1 MKGQVTG
8 FVIIGIIILALGIT
22 VYTFRAEI
30 FSKAF
35 GSELEEN
42 IVVPAQAERAK
53 LYVDTCIETV
63 TTQGLN
69 ILGSQGGYISVP
81 QSQQQTL
88 INPFGKSL
96 DLFGTGNGAVPFWFV
111 ETETG
116 IQENQ
121 IPTKEEMQISLAQYI
136 DDNLL
141 ACLNGFKPLQD
152 QGYGFEES
160 QPQSRVV
167 INEQNV
173 IVQTVY
179 PFTIIKEDF
188 TFTFNQFRKNIKSS
202 MGKLYDEAV
211 QIMEKESQEY
221 FLEERALDMMA
232 VYDTVPFSG
241 IDTDCVPRTWL
252 KTNVQKEAKK
262 IFAANFPSLRI
273 AGSSYK
279 ENENDPKSF
288 LIDALAEGTETSVL
302 FTYDEQ
308 WPLLM
313 DVVGENEE
321 ILRGKPFTAENA
333 ASRFLLPLF
342 CMNDNHFVYDMKFPM
357 LISLQE
363 GDSMFQ
369 YATLVVIDNNQ
380 PRENR
385 VTPVNVN
392 PQNEICEYPGKELT
406 VIAAAYRADGSLQE
420 IPDARIAYKC
430 LDQVCD
436 RGLTQADPRGA
447 ALTTTFPQC
456 SDGIM
461 SAEKE
466 GYHRGETVVSTNT
479 IEGEI
484 IVYME
489 PITEVTVEVQVI
501 DNQQQRVPY
510 QTEQI
515 IITLENV
522 EKKYSTT
529 LVYPDQKTVSLI
541 PGEYIVTSRV
551 IVTNAGG
558 FDFPEQEIEIC
569 NEVPQ
574 KGVLGIAGLTT
585 RQCVKQKIDATELD
599 QIIGGGATTSWS
611 VERNELATAN
621 KVTFYTVRGPTPR
634 SLEDVSKV
642 YEAVQQQ
649 NNEVNKPVLE

>member
-88 INPFGKSL
+88 INPFGKAL

-116 IQENQ
+116 VQENQ

-160 QPQSRVV
+160 QPRSRVV
-167 INEQNV
+167 INERNV
-173 IVQTVY
+173 IVQTTY

-188 TFTFNQFRKNIKSS
+188 TFTFNQFRKNIKS
-202 MGKLYDEAV
+202 
-211 QIMEKESQEY
+211 
-221 FLEERALDMMA
+221 
-232 VYDTVPFSG
+232 G
-241 IDTDCVPRTWL
+241 IDTDCAPRTWL

-262 IFAANFPSLRI
+262 IFVANFPSLRI

-279 ENENDPKSF
+279 ENEQDAKSF
-288 LIDALAEGTETSVL
+288 IIDALEKDTETSVL

-321 ILRGKPFTAENA
+321 ILRGKRFTAENA

-392 PQNEICEYPGKELT
+392 PQNE
-406 VIAAAYRADGSLQE
+406 
-420 IPDARIAYKC
+420 
-430 LDQVCD
+430 
-436 RGLTQADPRGA
+436 
-447 ALTTTFPQC
+447 
-456 SDGIM
+456 
-461 SAEKE
+461 
-466 GYHRGETVVSTNT
+466 
-479 IEGEI
+479 
-484 IVYME
+484 
-489 PITEVTVEVQVI
+489 
-501 DNQQQRVPY
+501 
-510 QTEQI
+510 
-515 IITLENV
+515 
-522 EKKYSTT
+522 
-529 LVYPDQKTVSLI
+529 
-541 PGEYIVTSRV
+541 
-551 IVTNAGG
+551 
-558 FDFPEQEIEIC
+558 
-569 NEVPQ
+569 
-574 KGVLGIAGLTT
+574 
-585 RQCVKQKIDATELD
+585 
-599 QIIGGGATTSWS
+599 
-611 VERNELATAN
+611 
-621 KVTFYTVRGPTPR
+621 
-634 SLEDVSKV
+634 
-642 YEAVQQQ
+642 
-649 NNEVNKPVLE
+649 

>member
-1 MKGQVTG
+1 MKGQITA
-8 FVIIGIIILALGIT
+8 FVIIGIVVLALGIT
-22 VYTFRAEI
+22 MYTFRAEI
-30 FSKAF
+30 FSTAF
-35 GSELEEN
+35 GSELAEN
-42 IVVPAQAERAK
+42 IVVPPQAERAK

-63 TTQGLN
+63 ATQGLN
-69 ILGSQGGYISVP
+69 ILGSQAGYIAVP
-81 QSQQQTL
+81 LSDQPNL
-88 INPFGKSL
+88 INPFGRSL
-96 DLFGTGNGAVPFWFV
+96 DLFGTGGGAVPFWFT
-111 ETETG
+111 ETESG

-121 IPTKEEMQISLAQYI
+121 IPTKEEMQIALATYI

-160 QPQSRVV
+160 QPQSRVT

-173 IVQTVY
+173 IVQTTY

-188 TFTFNQFRKNIKSS
+188 TFTFSQFRKNIKSNI
-202 MGKLYDEAV
+202 GKLYNEAV
-211 QIMEKESQEY
+211 QIMAKESQEY

-241 IDTDCVPRTWL
+241 IDTECVPRTWL

-273 AGSSYK
+273 AGSSYR
-279 ENENDPKSF
+279 EHENDPKSF
-288 LIDALAEGTETSVL
+288 IIDALAEDTDTSVL
-302 FTYDEQ
+302 FTYNEQ

-385 VTPVNVN
+385 VTPVIGNQ
-392 PQNEICEYPGKELT
+392 QNEICQYPGKELT
-406 VIAAAYRADGSLQE
+406 VVAVSYHADGSMQE
-420 IPDARIAYKC
+420 IPNARIAYKC

-436 RGLTQADPRGA
+436 RGVTEADPRGA
-447 ALTTTFPQC
+447 ALTAAFPQC

-479 IEGEI
+479 AEGEI
-484 IVYME
+484 VIYLD
-489 PITEVTVEVQVI
+489 PITEVAVDVQVM

-510 QTEQI
+510 PTEQI
-515 IITLENV
+515 IINLENV

-529 LVYPDQKTVSLI
+529 LVYPEQKTVRLI
-541 PGEYIVTSRV
+541 PGDYVVTTRV
-551 IVTNAGG
+551 IVNNAGG
-558 FDFPEQEIEIC
+558 FDFPEKEIEIC

-611 VERNELATAN
+611 VQYNQLAAAE

-634 SLEDVSKV
+634 SLEEVSKV
-642 YEAVQQQ
+642 YEAIQQQ
-649 NNEVNKPVLE
+649 NNEVSKPVLG

>member
-1 MKGQVTG
+1 
-8 FVIIGIIILALGIT
+8 
-22 VYTFRAEI
+22 
-30 FSKAF
+30 
-35 GSELEEN
+35 
-42 IVVPAQAERAK
+42 
-53 LYVDTCIETV
+53 
-63 TTQGLN
+63 
-69 ILGSQGGYISVP
+69 
-81 QSQQQTL
+81 
-88 INPFGKSL
+88 
-96 DLFGTGNGAVPFWFV
+96 
-111 ETETG
+111 
-116 IQENQ
+116 
-121 IPTKEEMQISLAQYI
+121 MQISLAQYI

-202 MGKLYDEAV
+202 MGKLYDESV

-279 ENENDPKSF
+279 ENEQDAKSF
-288 LIDALAEGTETSVL
+288 IIDALEKDTETSVL

-392 PQNEICEYPGKELT
+392 PQNEICQYPGKELT
-406 VIAAAYRADGSLQE
+406 VIAASYRADGSLQE

-479 IEGEI
+479 IEG
-484 IVYME
+484 
-489 PITEVTVEVQVI
+489 
-501 DNQQQRVPY
+501 
-510 QTEQI
+510 
-515 IITLENV
+515 
-522 EKKYSTT
+522 
-529 LVYPDQKTVSLI
+529 
-541 PGEYIVTSRV
+541 
-551 IVTNAGG
+551 
-558 FDFPEQEIEIC
+558 
-569 NEVPQ
+569 
-574 KGVLGIAGLTT
+574 
-585 RQCVKQKIDATELD
+585 
-599 QIIGGGATTSWS
+599 
-611 VERNELATAN
+611 
-621 KVTFYTVRGPTPR
+621 
-634 SLEDVSKV
+634 
-642 YEAVQQQ
+642 
-649 NNEVNKPVLE
+649 